1 MARKTYCAA
10 LLIATATFLTTTTL
24 AQDSVPQS
32 ATALEFGDANTLF
45 VADSEAGKIYAYELP
60 EAAAFEG
67 DPLSYNLNG
76 FGAKVA
82 DHLNADQSDL
92 LFHDVI
98 VHPVSRDAFVSL
110 SVKTADGKNPF
121 VISTNYAGQIKVLDL
136 AGDHSAVELAGA
148 ADDSVTFWREIPAS
162 TFSVTDLDFV
172 DGELFVSGLTTGE
185 FSSTLRRIPYP
196 FEGESHTSSIEMY
209 HALHGQNE
217 TRAPIRAMEVV
228 TLNGEKTVVAAYTC
242 TPLVTVPV
250 SELDDGEHVV
260 AKTIAELGYGNT
272 PLDVL
277 SFSSMSR
284 RGVEEKFV
292 MVLNREKAADLI
304 KISDLDK
311 AVQEEGVSAKAGP
324 GQTLGVATSIVPMTG
339 VLQAADQDASFLL
352 ALQRNLETGDMD
364 LVSYTK
370 GAYIR
375 ISQYLN
381 EYDFDTYAYPENTRV
396 RDFHN
401 QFKSNEGFEDHIK

>member
-1 MARKTYCAA
+1 MARKILCPVA
-10 LLIATATFLTTTTL
+10 LMVATFLFSSTL
-24 AQDSVPQS
+24 LAEPQS
-32 ATALEFGDANTLF
+32 ATVLEFGDANTLF
-45 VADSEAGKIYAYELP
+45 VADSDTGQIYAYELP
-60 EAAAFEG
+60 KAVAYEG
-67 DPLSYNLNG
+67 EPRSYNLNR
-76 FGAKVA
+76 FGAAVSKYLKV
-82 DHLNADQSDL
+82 DQSSL
-92 LFHDVI
+92 IFHDVV

-110 SVKTADGKNPF
+110 SANTADGKTPF
-121 VISTNYAGQIKVLDL
+121 VVQTNYAGEIKVLDL
-136 AGDHSAVELAGA
+136 AGDHSSVTLTGA
-148 ADDSVTFWREIPAS
+148 ADDSVTFWRDIPAS
-162 TFSVTDLDFV
+162 TFSVTDLDYV

-196 FEGESHTSSIEMY
+196 FEGEAHTSSIEMY

-217 TRAPIRAMEVV
+217 TRAPIQAMEVV

-250 SELDDGEHVV
+250 DQLNDGEHVL

-277 SFSSMSR
+277 SFSSVSR
-284 RGVEEKFV
+284 RGVEEDFV
-292 MVLNREKAADLI
+292 LVLNREKAADLI
-304 KISDLDK
+304 KVSDLNK
-311 AVQEEGVSAKAGP
+311 AVQEESISEKAGP

-339 VLQAADQDASFLL
+339 VLQAADQDAKFLL

-381 EYDFDTYAYPENTRV
+381 EYDFDTYSYPENARIQG
-396 RDFHN
+396 FHN
-401 QFKSNEGFEDHIK
+401 EFKANEGFEDHIK